1 MKILIFVLCLMIF
14 TINSYLYIF
23 VSSLERNHYPTETQ
37 SIFYLI
43 NIVLLFL
50 VVQTNKKYK

>member
-23 VSSLERNHYPTETQ
+23 VSSLERNHHSTETQ